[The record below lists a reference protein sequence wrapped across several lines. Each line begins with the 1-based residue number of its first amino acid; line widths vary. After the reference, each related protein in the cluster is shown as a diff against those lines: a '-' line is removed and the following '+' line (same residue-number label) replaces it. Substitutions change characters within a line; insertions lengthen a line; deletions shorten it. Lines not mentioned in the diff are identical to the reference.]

1 VNAFDK
7 RLNIA
12 WWALRIGL
20 AAEQIAAG
28 TDKFFNKIADWSMYL
43 SPLATKVVPVEP
55 AHFMRAIGIVEIAL
69 GILLLT
75 RWTKVAAYLLMLWLV
90 GIVTNLLTTG
100 MFYDLAVRDAEVAV
114 AAFSLAQ
121 LSAARFAAAPSGAA
135 STAASSIH

>member
-1 VNAFDK
+1 MNAFDK

-75 RWTKVAAYLLMLWLV
+75 RWTKIAAYLLMLWLV
-90 GIVTNLLTTG
+90 GIVINLLTTG

-135 STAASSIH
+135 STA

>member
-1 VNAFDK
+1 MNAFDK